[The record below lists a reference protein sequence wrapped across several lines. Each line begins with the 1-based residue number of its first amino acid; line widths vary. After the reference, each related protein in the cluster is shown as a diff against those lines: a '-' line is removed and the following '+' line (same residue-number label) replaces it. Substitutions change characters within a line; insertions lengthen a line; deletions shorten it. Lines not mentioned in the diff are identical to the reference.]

1 MRRIIVMNSKGGCGK
16 TTISTNLASYY
27 AANGFRTA
35 LLDYDPQGSST
46 TWLNLRQ
53 DLPDIHGIAAFKNT
67 DANVTRAWQ
76 LRVPPHYER
85 AIIDTPA
92 GLTGTD
98 LVKQVQG
105 VDTIIIP
112 VVPSLLDIHATADFI
127 RDLLLIGHTRSQKI
141 RIGIIAN
148 RVKANTQALNRLQRF
163 LQQLDIPVLAYLRD
177 TQNYLHATEKG
188 AGIHET
194 SERDSETWEKVLHWI
209 EDTNQAH
216 SNGHGS
222 VVLTGSN
229 ASPAAVNVAAMAQ

>member
-1 MRRIIVMNSKGGCGK
+1 MHRIIVMNSKGGCGK
-16 TTISTNLASYY
+16 TTIATNLASCY

-53 DLPDIHGIAAFKNT
+53 DRPNIHGIAAFKNT
-67 DANVTRAWQ
+67 CTNVTRAWQ
-76 LRVPPHYER
+76 LRVPPDYER
-85 AIIDTPA
+85 TIIDTPA
-92 GLTGTD
+92 GLTGTE

-148 RVKANTQALNRLQRF
+148 RIKANTQALNRLQRF
-163 LQQLDIPVLAYLRD
+163 LKHLDIPVLAYLRD
-177 TQNYLHATEKG
+177 TQRYLHAAENGTG
-188 AGIHET
+188 VHEI
-194 SERDSETWEKVLHWI
+194 SPRDARTWDSILNWLEN
-209 EDTNQAH
+209 DNQPQ
-216 SNGHGS
+216 SNGHASLVLKGS
-222 VVLTGSN
+222 S
-229 ASPAAVNVAAMAQ
+229 ASTARAVSAAMAR

>member
-1 MRRIIVMNSKGGCGK
+1 MNSKGGCGK
-16 TTISTNLASYY
+16 TTISTNLASCY
-27 AANGFRTA
+27 AASGFRTA

-76 LRVPPHYER
+76 LRVPAHYER

-141 RIGIIAN
+141 RIGIVGN
-148 RVKANTQALNRLQRF
+148 RIKANTQALNRLQRF

-177 TQNYLHATEKG
+177 TQGYLHATEQG
-188 AGIHET
+188 AGIHEI
-194 SERDSETWEKVLHWI
+194 SERDNLIWKDIIHWI
-209 EDTNQAH
+209 EDSKQAH

-222 VVLTGSN
+222 VVLTGSS